1 MQQMTFEELNKK
13 SEVPLRVCAFTGHR
27 EMEEAQVKTLESTLI
42 SLIND
47 GVEEFLC
54 GMAKGF
60 DLYAASCVLNLK
72 KKYPHIKL
80 IACVPF
86 YGQEKSYSQKD
97 KLLYVKVLKNC
108 NEIFYLSDRY
118 YQGCMQNRNRYMA
131 DKADVLVAYLK
142 KDVGGTAYTVKYFLK
157 KNKRVIYI

>member
-1 MQQMTFEELNKK
+1 MTFKELNIKN
-13 SEVPLRVCAFTGHR
+13 EAPLKVCAFTGHR
-27 EMEEAQVKTLESTLI
+27 EMDELQVKTLEGTLI
-42 SLIND
+42 SLIEE

-60 DLYAASCVLNLK
+60 DLYAASCVIKLK
-72 KKYPHIKL
+72 KRYPHIKL
-80 IACVPF
+80 IACIPF

-97 KLLYVKVLKNC
+97 KLLYVEALKNC
-108 NEIFYLSDRY
+108 NETVYLSDHY
-118 YQGCMQNRNRYMA
+118 YKGCMQNRNRYMA

-157 KNKRVIYI
+157 TNKRVIYI